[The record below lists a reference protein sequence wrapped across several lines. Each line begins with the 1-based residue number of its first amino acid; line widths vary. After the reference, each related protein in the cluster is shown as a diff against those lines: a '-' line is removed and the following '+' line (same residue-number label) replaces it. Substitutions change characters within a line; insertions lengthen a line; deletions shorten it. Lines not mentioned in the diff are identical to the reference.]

1 MAPDAD
7 RRFDRAKRATGVL
20 FVIAIVGNTVDV
32 IWSPT
37 APWWS
42 QLRYAV
48 SILFLISLVTVAVLW
63 FSRRRAR
70 PATGQST
77 R

>member
-7 RRFDRAKRATGVL
+7 RRLGRAKRATGVL
-20 FVIAIVGNTVDV
+20 FIIAILGNTVDV

-37 APWWS
+37 ASWWS

-48 SILFLISLVTVAVLW
+48 SILFLISLVTVAVPRL
-63 FSRRRAR
+63 SRRRGR
-70 PATGQST
+70 RDTGQST